1 MNRKGLFKAYQV
13 QAARQENA
21 RTRTLILDAPLPSE
35 PGQFVMAWLPD
46 VGEKPFSISGNDPLT
61 LTVCDVGPVSRALCA
76 LQPGERV
83 WARGPLGKGFVL
95 TGTSHILVG
104 GGYGAAPLIFLARQA
119 RALGHKVV
127 VCLGAKTHTELI
139 LSEQFK
145 DMGCEVLAAT
155 EDGSAGLQGLVSL
168 PLLHALEQNPT
179 AGVYTCGPTGML
191 LAVRQLCR
199 PFQVPTQLSFEAL
212 MRCGVGLCGS
222 CELSEEIC
230 HLLGIPTGFL
240 VCHDGPVVMAG
251 S

>member
-1 MNRKGLFKAYQV
+1 
-13 QAARQENA
+13 
-21 RTRTLILDAPLPSE
+21 ILDAPLPSE

-104 GGYGAAPLIFLARQA
+104 GGYGAAPLSFLARQA

-127 VCLGAKTHTELI
+127 VCLGAKTHTELM

-155 EDGSAGLQGLVSL
+155 EDGSAGVRGRVT
-168 PLLHALEQNPT
+168 ALYRPQDFDVVV
-179 AGVYTCGPTGML
+179 ACGPVPMMRAVQQACRDAGTRAVLSMEARMACGIGACLGCTTQTTTGM
-191 LAVRQLCR
+191 RR
-199 PFQVPTQLSFEAL
+199 
-212 MRCGVGLCGS
+212 
-222 CELSEEIC
+222 
-230 HLLGIPTGFL
+230 
-240 VCHDGPVVMAG
+240 VCTDGPVFPADEVIFDDR
-251 S
+251 